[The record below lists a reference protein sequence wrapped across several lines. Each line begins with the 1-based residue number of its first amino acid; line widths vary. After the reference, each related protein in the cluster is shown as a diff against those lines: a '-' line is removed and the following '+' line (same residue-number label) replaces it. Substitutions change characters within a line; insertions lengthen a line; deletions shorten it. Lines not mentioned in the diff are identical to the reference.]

1 MKKLSKIL
9 ILLLSLIMVL
19 SLAAFVA
26 CKTEDKPGETPN
38 ISGDEG
44 GDKNGDGSGDENK
57 TDEQSLTLP
66 VSIDISVGESVKTF
80 GGTLDFSLKQ
90 DVLDSDN
97 YLDAFSLNL
106 SLDISALPIVS
117 DFANE
122 LTLRYVGDGVLL
134 LTLSKKTDTA
144 VNRLLIYPIDLK
156 DSLAQAA
163 TTDFS
168 SENLQD
174 ALSDFVS
181 IEKTDDGYTL
191 ALTDAAVTKLNEAY
205 TGLLEKLKTVVG
217 DLVPSLFGLDFTSL
231 EIEVAVEQVED
242 TEQFTGINISVA
254 TVPAERT
261 GELIDFTLDV
271 GLLSRTGMLS
281 PFNGKLQLRLNP
293 SAVWTGDYYSIAQA
307 QLHLDLTP
315 AANVLGLVGQFAP
328 AGSLPPFVGTDMN
341 NMDVYYTG
349 DGVLALAINNVENA
363 PLFVTQ
369 IDLKTAQT
377 ATLAEEGQEEPGVS
391 TLPPLEFK
399 LEKKANGFIFMLGNP
414 VAAIIDAA
422 YQQLVKTAVDYIVA
436 SAGGSE
442 SIMGSIAGQL
452 VTNMLGATITNLE
465 LFVGTNADGKQMLD
479 FAIKGIPL
487 VDDEGEIVG
496 QGGKEVEVRLISLTF
511 TDNAP
516 LTAEQQTALS
526 SGKTTVDNLLAQYAK
541 DNATATEFAE
551 RLQPY
556 IENIVL
562 TDDGKDDYVAA
573 VDALK
578 AEFDKLPANVQT
590 LISNASYM
598 ANTSYSGQTYSKLH
612 VIYELYLARVNEFKE
627 LLPAGDNYAEFNDWD
642 ELNALYDNA
651 DNSHNFDLGVIVPA
665 VKDSPEM
672 KAAIGEARITAYI
685 NARSEHEEAI
695 AQDLSKKIT
704 ASAEKYKSATDR
716 QELTDAL
723 VEIINDFKPA
733 YDKLSEDKQALV
745 ENYQDYVKTIY
756 LKNIEGVTKAYNDIK
771 QKLNIDQTPDGSDLT
786 TAEELLN
793 AIKELSY
800 AYAWGAGLDYW
811 SSSTA
816 VIQEWGKTW
825 VSSLKPS
832 TLTDEEQAKVSDLN
846 TLQRS
851 FIRGNFAAEIAT
863 KYAKLI
869 KDEVSKLQTQLS
881 SCKTVLET
889 ETTWNFETLGDEKAE
904 VLEKL
909 HGLRF
914 LLKQV
919 IRSDKVTEIWGEDA
933 DLKAFADD
941 LGNYET
947 NLEKEIKAGA

>member
-134 LTLSKKTDTA
+134 LTLSNKTDTA

-168 SENLQD
+168 SENLQE

-205 TGLLEKLKTVVG
+205 TGLIEKLKTVVG
-217 DLVPSLFGLDFTSL
+217 DFVPSLFGLDFTAL

-328 AGSLPPFVGTDMN
+328 AGSLPPFVGTAMN

-349 DGVLALAINNVENA
+349 DGVLALAINNAENA

-399 LEKKANGFIFMLGNP
+399 LEKKANGFIFTLGNP

-422 YQQLVKTAVDYIVA
+422 YQQLIKTAVDYVVA

-452 VTNMLGATITNLE
+452 VNNMLGATITNLE
-465 LFVGTNADGKQMLD
+465 LFVGIDDDGKQMLD

-487 VDDEGEIVG
+487 FAVEGE
-496 QGGKEVEVRLISLTF
+496 KEVEVRLISLTF

-526 SGKTTVDNLLAQYAK
+526 AGKTTVDNLLAQYAK

-562 TDDGKDDYVAA
+562 TDEGKEEYVAA

-665 VKDSPEM
+665 VKDSAEM
-672 KAAIGEARITAYI
+672 KAAIGEDRITAYI
-685 NARSEHEEAI
+685 KARSEHEEAI
-695 AQDLSKKIT
+695 AQDLSEKIK
-704 ASAEKYKSATDR
+704 ASAAKYQSAETCK
-716 QELTDAL
+716 ELTDAL
-723 VEIINDFKPA
+723 VEIINDFKPT
-733 YDKLSEDKQALV
+733 YNKLSEDKRALV
-745 ENYQDYVKTIY
+745 TNYQEYVKTIY

-771 QKLNIDQTPDGSDLT
+771 QKLNIDQISDGSDLT
-786 TAEELLN
+786 TADDFLTT
-793 AIKELSY
+793 IKEFFE
-800 AYAWGAGLDYW
+800 AYAWGAGYDCC
-811 SSSTA
+811 SSSKI
-816 VIQEWGKTW
+816 VITDWGTW

-851 FIRGNFAAEIAT
+851 FMQGDLAKEIAT
-863 KYAKLI
+863 KYAELI
-869 KDEVSKLQTQLS
+869 KSTVSELQTQLS
-881 SCKTVLET
+881 GCKNVSET

-909 HGLRF
+909 RVLR
-914 LLKQV
+914 LLLQDMLPADEVAK
-919 IRSDKVTEIWGEDA
+919 IWGEDA
-933 DLKAFADD
+933 NLKAFADD
-941 LGNYET
+941 LKNYET
-947 NLEKEIKAGA
+947 NLETEIKAGA

>member
-134 LTLSKKTDTA
+134 LTLSNKTDTA

-205 TGLLEKLKTVVG
+205 TGLIEKLKTVVG
-217 DLVPSLFGLDFTSL
+217 DLVPSLFGLDFTAL

-328 AGSLPPFVGTDMN
+328 AGSLPPFVGTAMN

-399 LEKKANGFIFMLGNP
+399 FEKKANGFIFMLGNP

-442 SIMGSIAGQL
+442 SIKGSIAGQL
-452 VTNMLGATITNLE
+452 VNNMLGATITNLE

-487 VDDEGEIVG
+487 FAVEGE
-496 QGGKEVEVRLISLTF
+496 KEVEVRLISLTF

-526 SGKTTVDNLLAQYAK
+526 AGKTTVDNLLAQYAK

-562 TDDGKDDYVAA
+562 TDEGKEEYVAA

-598 ANTSYSGQTYSKLH
+598 ANTSYSGQTYSKLR
-612 VIYELYLARVNEFKE
+612 VIYEMYLARVNEFKE
-627 LLPAGDNYAEFNDWD
+627 LLPEGDNYEEFNDWD
-642 ELNALYDNA
+642 SLNALYDNA

-665 VKDSPEM
+665 VKDSAEM
-672 KAAIGEARITAYI
+672 KAAIGEDRITAYI
-685 NARSEHEEAI
+685 KARSEHEEAI
-695 AQDLSKKIT
+695 AQDLSEKIK
-704 ASAEKYKSATDR
+704 ASAAKYQSAETCK
-716 QELTDAL
+716 ELTDAL

-745 ENYQDYVKTIY
+745 TNYQEYVKTIY

-771 QKLNIDQTPDGSDLT
+771 QKLAGSDLT
-786 TAEELLN
+786 TADDFL
-793 AIKELSY
+793 ATIKEFFE
-800 AYAWGAGLDYW
+800 AYAWGAGYDCC
-811 SSSTA
+811 SSSKI
-816 VIQEWGKTW
+816 VITDWGTW

-851 FIRGNFAAEIAT
+851 FMQGDLAKEIAT
-863 KYAKLI
+863 KYAELI
-869 KDEVSKLQTQLS
+869 KSTVSELKTKIGD
-881 SCKTVLET
+881 CKNVSET

-909 HGLRF
+909 RVLR
-914 LLKQV
+914 LLLQDMLPADEV
-919 IRSDKVTEIWGEDA
+919 AEIWGEDTNM
-933 DLKAFADD
+933 KAFADD